1 MHSGIS
7 TPLTWNCRRDWLA
20 RFCPWVVQWRAAT
33 GAATTLAL
41 AGAVLGA
48 TQHTD
53 SAKQRTVVRA
63 GISMIRAQLV
73 TVSEPFLRLQWGG
86 GVMGPKHVGE
96 SQSVLMMMNPII
108 LLPYPYGSIN

>member
-7 TPLTWNCRRDWLA
+7 TPLTCNCRRDWLA

-63 GISMIRAQLV
+63 GISMMRAQLL
-73 TVSEPFLRLQWGG
+73 TVSEPFLRLQWGEG
-86 GVMGPKHVGE
+86 
-96 SQSVLMMMNPII
+96 
-108 LLPYPYGSIN
+108 